1 MSMLVKRGH
10 LPSRASLILIKT
22 VMVKLIY
29 QKIDKNQEKQQLFE
43 MKLIKAAFPDF
54 KIVFL

>member
-10 LPSRASLILIKT
+10 LPSRTSLILIKT